1 MGEEKFW
8 QENGINPYTL
18 AKALFAAKG
27 DIQFMEKLV
36 LKARKLFPTG

>member
-1 MGEEKFW
+1 MGEEEFW
-8 QENGINPYTL
+8 QENGINPYAL

-27 DIQFMEKLV
+27 DVPFMVQLI